1 MSKKTSE
8 TVQAAADADND
19 QGALSD
25 ANQTDPRDDAA
36 LTAAGAVEAAPPSD
50 ELLRAHQ
57 RINLLE
63 EDIAFLRATY
73 GWPTKDRT

>member
-1 MSKKTSE
+1 MSNKKTSDA
-8 TVQAAADADND
+8 VKDAADAETEA
-19 QGALSD
+19 ALSQ
-25 ANQTDPRDDAA
+25 ASKTEPRDDSA
-36 LTAAGAVEAAPPSD
+36 LTAAGAVEADPPSD